1 MEFNSVSTF
10 PYLTSHRP
18 HKELIKSLKLCL
30 FKRAMLIKKKT
41 ESHICVKQSIYTT
54 AMFITMEISKLNVSL
69 QCSHYKS

>member
-30 FKRAMLIKKKT
+30 FKKAMVIKKKT
-41 ESHICVKQSIYTT
+41 ESHTCVK
-54 AMFITMEISKLNVSL
+54 
-69 QCSHYKS
+69 